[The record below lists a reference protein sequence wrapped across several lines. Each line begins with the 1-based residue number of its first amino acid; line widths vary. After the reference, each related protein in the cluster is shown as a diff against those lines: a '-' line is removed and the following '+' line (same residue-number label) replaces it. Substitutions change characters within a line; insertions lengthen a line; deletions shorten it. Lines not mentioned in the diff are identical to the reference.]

1 MLFAFFLKMKG
12 KYLSEFK
19 MQTTEHK
26 KHWTSFSEIWPTVGF
41 SSGWKSLMRKVLCS
55 EIFCLLVMTEA
66 VAQRCSVKMVFLDTS
81 QNSYEN
87 TCAKVSLSRG
97 WSLQLFKKETL
108 AQLFSWKFCE
118 IAKNKFLSKHL

>member
-1 MLFAFFLKMKG
+1 
-12 KYLSEFK
+12 
-19 MQTTEHK
+19 
-26 KHWTSFSEIWPTVGF
+26 
-41 SSGWKSLMRKVLCS
+41 
-55 EIFCLLVMTEA
+55 MTEA
-66 VAQRCSVKMVFLDTS
+66 VAQRCSVKKVFLDTS